1 MKTCLFVLS
10 STSVGM
16 SAVTA
21 IVMSSVGGLSLDGM
35 FKENEVERPVS
46 SVHVLSLRRLLPS

>member
-1 MKTCLFVLS
+1 MCLLVLS

-35 FKENEVERPVS
+35 FKENEVERLVS
-46 SVHVLSLRRLLPS
+46 SVHVFSPRRLLQS